1 MIVRRPE
8 FNKFVSPDK
17 CDAFKNFPDFNK
29 FFKKEETKKSNRPYK
44 IKNNDGM
51 SR

>member
-8 FNKFVSPDK
+8 FNKFVSPEK
-17 CDAFKNFPDFNK
+17 CDAFKNFPEFNK
-29 FFKKEETKKSNRPYK
+29 IKTEIKKSTSHPYK

-51 SR
+51 GR